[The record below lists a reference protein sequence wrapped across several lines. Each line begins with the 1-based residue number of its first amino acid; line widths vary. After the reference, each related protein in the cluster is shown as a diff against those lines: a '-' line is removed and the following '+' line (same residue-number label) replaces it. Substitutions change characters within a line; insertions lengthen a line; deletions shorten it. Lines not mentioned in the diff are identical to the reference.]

1 MKIEKGQLYELE
13 TLFQIYLNA
22 KHDLDSKGINQWIDN
37 YPTISLI
44 ETDLR
49 NGSLYKLK
57 NDNLIMG
64 AVVLNEEQDI
74 AYKSINWKFDES
86 KVLVIHRLVI
96 DPKHQSNGYAIQLMD
111 FAENFAK
118 ENGYSSIRLDTYS
131 QNDRSISFYKKRN
144 YLIRGDVHFTGRAHS
159 FHCLEKEIINAKF
172 NL

>member
-22 KHDLDSKGINQWIDN
+22 KYDLDHKGIYQWSDN

-44 ETDLR
+44 ESDLR
-49 NGSLYKLK
+49 KESLYTIK

-64 AVVLNEEQDI
+64 AIVLNEEQDI
-74 AYKSINWKFDES
+74 AYKSINWEFDDS

-96 DPKHQSNGYAIQLMD
+96 DPKNQGKGYAIQLMD

-131 QNDRSISFYKKRN
+131 QNERSISFYKKRN
-144 YLIRGDVHFTGRAHS
+144 YFIRGEVYFSERVYP
-159 FHCLEKEIINAKF
+159 FHCLEKMV
-172 NL
+172 